1 MKFAFILN
9 TDGGHPDT
17 YNIQCQGADFNA
29 VYGVTGVEEGMDYAK
44 HLITQEG
51 YDCINF
57 CGDFTAE
64 QAAEIRAYNV
74 ISREA
79 KYLPEEL
86 AKVEQLEDL
95 SEYGLIVW
103 DDGFDETKPFD
114 IIDPACNTYIRFVPD
129 VDSACKAA
137 EELVVNGVA
146 LIELC
151 GLFDMERT
159 QKVIKAIDGR
169 VPVGSC
175 GLIDL

>member
-17 YNIQCQGADFNA
+17 YKAVLQAEDFNA
-29 VYGVTGVEEGMDYAK
+29 VYGVTGVEEGMEFAK
-44 HLITQEG
+44 KLVTEEG
-51 YDCINF
+51 YDCVNF

-79 KYLPEEL
+79 VYLPEEL
-86 AKVEQLEDL
+86 EKVEKLEDL
-95 SEYGLIVW
+95 SEYGLIITEYGVK
-103 DDGFDETKPFD
+103 ETTAFN

-129 VDSACKAA
+129 IDSACEAA
-137 EELVVNGVA
+137 KELVETGVA

-151 GLFDMERT
+151 GLFDMEKT
-159 QKVIKAIDGR
+159 KAVIEAIDGK

-175 GLIDL
+175 GLAEE